1 MGSYYL
7 AKQAASEYDNI
18 PKHLKTDNVIPSA
31 SEIPILFSSIRHPQR
46 RASISIGPQSEA
58 DAHEALAFRRRKR
71 GESLSSVTE
80 KREMKSLPVAT
91 DNKFGEHVND
101 ANVAAY
107 GNGVPPPSPRP
118 SIFPSNTDQVSVDRD
133 LKTESALS
141 VNDAAW
147 NPAGILRSLS
157 QDRRQDERD
166 KREIFSNL
174 EKPRVRY
181 DVEVI
186 TKLIVYTGTCAGQF
200 VTASPDELAGIAWLA
215 VEGNPIIFHYIG
227 LGMDSCEA

>member
-1 MGSYYL
+1 MWDSDTWL
-7 AKQAASEYDNI
+7 SKVASEYDNI

-31 SEIPILFSSIRHPQR
+31 SEIPILLSSIRHPQR

-71 GESLSSVTE
+71 GESLSAVT
-80 KREMKSLPVAT
+80 KSKEIKSQPPALNNSSGDRFTFTKLV
-91 DNKFGEHVND
+91 G
-101 ANVAAY
+101 Y
-107 GNGVPPPSPRP
+107 GNGVAVSSSRPRV
-118 SIFPSNTDQVSVDRD
+118 FRSNTDHLDRGLASESAISVD
-133 LKTESALS
+133 E
-141 VNDAAW
+141 AAW
-147 NPAGILRSLS
+147 NPAGIVRTPS

-186 TKLIVYTGTCAGQF
+186 TKLIVYTGMCARNF
-200 VTASPDELAGIAWLA
+200 S
-215 VEGNPIIFHYIG
+215 NR
-227 LGMDSCEA
+227 MS